1 MELQTLLYE
10 RFGYREFR
18 AGQLEVI
25 EDILCKRDVLA
36 MMPTGTGKSLCYQL
50 PGYVFSGAVLIVSPL
65 LSLMEDQ
72 VEQLK
77 RSGEKRAVALNSFM
91 DFQEKR
97 RVMRNL
103 YYYKFIYVSPEILQ
117 NEYMIRELKKLSI
130 SLFVVDEAHCISQ
143 WGHEF
148 RTSYLKLSSIRSQL
162 GQPPCLALTATAT
175 PEVRRDICDKLG
187 IPSCIEHVYSVDRP
201 NIALAT
207 EQHPVHMDKLNRAL
221 ELASTLE
228 GPGLLYA
235 STRSW
240 AEQLAEMLRAHGKS
254 RVAAYHGGLENEDR
268 LLIQKQFLNDELD
281 LICCTNAFG
290 MGINKP
296 NIRYVIHFHMPA
308 NIESYVQEIGRAGR
322 DGMPSL
328 AVLLYSCG
336 DTELPEMFID
346 HEYPNETQVL
356 HCASLP
362 AGDPLQFLEMLE
374 RMEMGES
381 ARRFMFYQFEE
392 EGYFSRTRQLLPETA
407 RDRILS
413 KIQHRKAHKR
423 KKLNE
428 MVEWTKGDFCKRKK
442 IGDIFSETSQ
452 SMERNCCSF
461 CQLDLG
467 LFYRKEKKERSFEEH
482 MSWQKELRYIF
493 NQESDGVHE
502 EVGSICADP
511 ANERQGAA
519 T

>member
-18 AGQLEVI
+18 AGQREVI
-25 EDILCKRDVLA
+25 EDIFCKNDVLA

-50 PGYVFSGAVLIVSPL
+50 PGYVLSGAVLIVSPL

-97 RVMRNL
+97 RVMKRL
-103 YYYKFIYVSPEILQ
+103 SYYKFIYVSPEILQ
-117 NEYMIRELKKLSI
+117 NDYMIRELKKLSI

-175 PEVRRDICDKLG
+175 PEVRKDICDKLG
-187 IPSCIEHVYSVDRP
+187 IPTCTEHVYSVDRP
-201 NIALAT
+201 NIALVT
-207 EQHPVHMDKLNRAL
+207 EQHQVHIDKLNRVL
-221 ELASTLE
+221 ELASSLE
-228 GPGLLYA
+228 GPGIIYA

-240 AEQLAEMLRAHGKS
+240 TEQLSEMLRQHGKN

-281 LICCTNAFG
+281 VICCTNAFG

-296 NIRYVIHFHMPA
+296 NIRYVIHFHLPS

-322 DGMPSL
+322 DGRQSL
-328 AVLLYSCG
+328 AVLLYSSG
-336 DTELPEMFID
+336 DADLPEMFID
-346 HEYPNETQVL
+346 HEYPNEAQVI

-362 AGDPLQFLEMLE
+362 ANDLQGFMEMLD

-381 ARRFMFYQFEE
+381 ARRFLFYQFEK
-392 EGYFSRTRQLLPETA
+392 EGYFSNEGYPLPKDA
-407 RDRILS
+407 RERILS
-413 KIQHRKAHKR
+413 KIQQRKAHKR
-423 KKLNE
+423 KKLSE

-442 IGDIFSETSQ
+442 IGDIFCETSQ
-452 SMERNCCSF
+452 SIEWNCCSF
-461 CQLDLG
+461 CKLDLG
-467 LFYRKEKKERSFEEH
+467 LFYRKEEKERFFDEPV
-482 MSWQKELRYIF
+482 SWQKELRYIF
-493 NQESDGVHE
+493 NQESDDVHE
-502 EVGSICADP
+502 KVGSISADP
-511 ANERQGAA
+511 ANERQGASN
-519 T
+519 